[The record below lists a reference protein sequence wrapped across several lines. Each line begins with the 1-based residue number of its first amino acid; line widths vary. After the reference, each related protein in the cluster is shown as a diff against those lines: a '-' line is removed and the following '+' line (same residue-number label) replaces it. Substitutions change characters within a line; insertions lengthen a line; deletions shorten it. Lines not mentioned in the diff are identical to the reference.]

1 MIIEKWSYPM
11 LYTKRLILRKI
22 NMSDVLHIYEYAS
35 DKEMTTYTVWDA
47 HQSFHF

>member
-1 MIIEKWSYPM
+1 M

-35 DKEMTTYTVWDA
+35 DKEMKTYTVYSSLYDT
-47 HQSFHF
+47 